1 MKQQENRAE
10 PQEKQIRFIDS
21 HYNLKFYIPDGG
33 KIRITF
39 RDGHT
44 ADRVCKY
51 IDDYHLYVGNCCYPI
66 CEFAEKCK
74 FIKVKQCEKILRL
87 WLRDLFVSGFVTDRA
102 GKRVQ
107 TRHTLSL

>member
-1 MKQQENRAE
+1 MA
-10 PQEKQIRFIDS
+10 
-21 HYNLKFYIPDGG
+21 G
-33 KIRITF
+33 K
-39 RDGHT
+39 
-44 ADRVCKY
+44 
-51 IDDYHLYVGNCCYPI
+51 

-107 TRHTLSL
+107 TRHTFSL